1 MHGQL
6 KVVGNQI
13 VDQNGKVTPL
23 HGMSMY
29 PWNTQGTQFYN
40 ATAVGHLAKDL
51 DVTILRI
58 PILPNDLTTQ
68 TKLVQT
74 VVEACIANGIYAI
87 IDWHGSTAAS
97 EAVTFFTTMATAYAG
112 NPGVMYEDWNEPSG
126 ATWATIKTYHETVVA
141 AIRAIDANKIIFLG
155 TPNWDQEPNLA
166 GADPVTGTNL
176 AYTFHFYANSH
187 PFASY
192 SPNVTKALASGIA
205 VFVTEYGG
213 CSSNGGGTF
222 NAAELQLY
230 WNYLAT
236 NNIGCTNWS
245 VETNGETSAIFTTTA
260 NATGPW
266 PTCQITTPDGTTI
279 LNYIQTN
286 YAATMQP

>member
-1 MHGQL
+1 LSVKGT
-6 KVVGNQI
+6 QI
-13 VDQNGKVTPL
+13 VDKNGTVTPL

-29 PWNTQGTQFYN
+29 PWNQQGLQFYN
-40 ATAVGHLAKDL
+40 ASAVGHLAKDL
-51 DVTILRI
+51 DVAILRI
-58 PILPNDLTTQ
+58 PILPNSLSTQ
-68 TKLVQT
+68 TALVQT

-97 EAVTFFTTMATAYAG
+97 AASSFFTTMATAYG
-112 NPGVMYEDWNEPSG
+112 TTPNVMYEDWNEPSG

-141 AIRAIDANKIIFLG
+141 AIRAVDPDNIIFLG

-166 GADPVTGTNL
+166 GADPVTTSTNL

-192 SPNVTKALASGIA
+192 SPNVTKAMADGIA

-222 NAAELQLY
+222 NASELQLY

-245 VETNGETSAIFTTTA
+245 VETNGETSAIFTTNA
-260 NATGPW
+260 NANGPW
-266 PTCQITTPDGTTI
+266 STSEITSPDGTTI
-279 LNYIQTN
+279 LNYIESN
-286 YAATMQP
+286 YAATVN